1 MFRRAWKISTAQEAT
16 VVNLTLLIVDDEE
29 LVRWSLRERFRRDG
43 YTVVEAGTAAAA
55 VEHALSGVDLVLLD
69 YRLPDGD
76 GLAVLRRI
84 REVSPETL
92 VIMMTAYSAAENA
105 AEAAKLGVFRYLE
118 KPFDLD
124 DVATSVEH
132 ALDGITPALASGGRR
147 WRDERHQTEEC
158 R

>member
-1 MFRRAWKISTAQEAT
+1 M
-16 VVNLTLLIVDDEE
+16 VNATLLIVDDEE

-55 VEHALSGVDLVLLD
+55 VEQARSGVDLVLLD

-84 REVSPETL
+84 KERAPETL
-92 VIMMTAYSAAENA
+92 VIMMTAYSTPENA
-105 AEAAKLGVFRYLE
+105 AEAATLGVYRYLE
-118 KPFDLD
+118 KPFDLE

-132 ALDGITPALASGGRR
+132 ALDRNRSRVDGAPITPL
-147 WRDERHQTEEC
+147 
-158 R
+158 

>member
-1 MFRRAWKISTAQEAT
+1 MFHRVAKFSAGQEAT
-16 VVNLTLLIVDDEE
+16 MVNATLLIVDDEE

-55 VEHALSGVDLVLLD
+55 IEQALSGVDVVLLD

-84 REVSPETL
+84 KEVSPETL
-92 VIMMTAYSAAENA
+92 VIMMTAYSTAENA
-105 AEAAKLGVFRYLE
+105 AEAAKLGVYRYLE

-124 DVATSVEH
+124 DVATSVET
-132 ALDGITPALASGGRR
+132 ALHRNRTGVAIPPTVPS
-147 WRDERHQTEEC
+147 
-158 R
+158 